1 MQSQLMFISDLQQVG
16 SFLLVLQFPPQ
27 NCLPQYNWI
36 VESGVKHNN
45 PYPEAFHVA
54 SFFFQ
59 DRLKIPLKK
68 TEITHFWSSS

>member
-1 MQSQLMFISDLQQVG
+1 MFISDLQQVG
-16 SFLLVLQFPPQ
+16 GFLLVLRFPPQ

-45 PYPEAFHVA
+45 ANSEAFRVA

-68 TEITHFWSSS
+68 PK